1 MFDAQGRLLSGWS
14 AGERGGGGGRRGVG
28 DWAAVLGRG
37 WVCSS
42 LVTGQ
47 LQWQQRGVGRTG
59 GW

>member
-42 LVTGQ
+42 LVTG
-47 LQWQQRGVGRTG
+47 
-59 GW
+59 